1 MSKWIQVAQT
11 SDIAPGQMRPYVA
24 DEEPIVVCNV
34 GGAFYAF
41 QNMCSHQE
49 LSLDDGALTGKVVTC
64 PHHGAEF
71 DVITG
76 EALTLPAVSPIV
88 TYPVKVEGIAIF
100 VEVL

>member
-1 MSKWIQVAQT
+1 MSKWVQVAQT
-11 SDIAPGQMRPYVA
+11 TDIAPGQMKPFLA
-24 DEEPIVVCNV
+24 DDEPIVVCNV
-34 GGAFYAF
+34 DGTFHAF
-41 QNMCSHQE
+41 QNMCSHEE
-49 LSLDDGALTGKVVTC
+49 LSLDDGALTGNVVTC

-88 TYPVKVEGIAIF
+88 TYPVKIEGTTIF